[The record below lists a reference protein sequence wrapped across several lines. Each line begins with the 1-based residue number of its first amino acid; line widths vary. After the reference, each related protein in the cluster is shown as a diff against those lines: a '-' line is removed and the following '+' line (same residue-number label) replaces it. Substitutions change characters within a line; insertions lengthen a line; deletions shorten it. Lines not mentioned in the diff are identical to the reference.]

1 MNNTFQGEEWGR
13 KHGKILLFW
22 NAVFDVATVYDGKD
36 RTMKHLE
43 ICLGVSLGSVIKKVL
58 TIIVV

>member
-1 MNNTFQGEEWGR
+1 
-13 KHGKILLFW
+13 
-22 NAVFDVATVYDGKD
+22 VFDVATVYDGKD

-43 ICLGVSLGSVIKKVL
+43 ISLGVSLGSVIKKVL

>member
-1 MNNTFQGEEWGR
+1 M
-13 KHGKILLFW
+13 LFW

-43 ICLGVSLGSVIKKVL
+43 ISLGVSLGSVIKKVL